1 MFFEREKGFGIT
13 TDKKDKG
20 YSRWAKEKEIKEELE
35 CVQIT
40 QKNSKAAGIPI
51 ILNDKEMWVD
61 NGEYHSLVIGAT
73 GSGKTQTVILP
84 MVYNLAKA
92 TLKTIEQ
99 NDNVGMFSICFDG
112 SEVSEF
118 EKFLNEF
125 KDNATYNKD
134 FNVILLALSKII
146 DKGALERFFRNE
158 GRMNDNVKA
167 LAIDSRKLRLYCLR
181 ISDQILILGNG
192 GVKNTRTYQED
203 SKLSGYVMDL
213 QTFDKVLLKA
223 QKSGKVTIEKNM
235 ITDIQSATFE
245 I

>member
-1 MFFEREKGFGIT
+1 M
-13 TDKKDKG
+13 
-20 YSRWAKEKEIKEELE
+20 
-35 CVQIT
+35 
-40 QKNSKAAGIPI
+40 
-51 ILNDKEMWVD
+51 
-61 NGEYHSLVIGAT
+61 AT
-73 GSGKTQTVILP
+73 AI
-84 MVYNLAKA
+84 
-92 TLKTIEQ
+92 LKTIEQ

-112 SEVSEF
+112 SAESEF

-125 KDNATYNKD
+125 KDNATYNRD

>member
-1 MFFEREKGFGIT
+1 M
-13 TDKKDKG
+13 
-20 YSRWAKEKEIKEELE
+20 
-35 CVQIT
+35 
-40 QKNSKAAGIPI
+40 
-51 ILNDKEMWVD
+51 
-61 NGEYHSLVIGAT
+61 
-73 GSGKTQTVILP
+73 
-84 MVYNLAKA
+84 AKA

-99 NDNVGMFSICFDG
+99 NDNVGMFSICFNG

-235 ITDIQSATFE
+235 ITDIESATFE

>member
-1 MFFEREKGFGIT
+1 MT
-13 TDKKDKG
+13 T
-20 YSRWAKEKEIKEELE
+20 
-35 CVQIT
+35 
-40 QKNSKAAGIPI
+40 
-51 ILNDKEMWVD
+51 
-61 NGEYHSLVIGAT
+61 
-73 GSGKTQTVILP
+73 
-84 MVYNLAKA
+84 A

-99 NDNVGMFSICFDG
+99 NDNVGLFSICFDG
-112 SEVSEF
+112 SELSEF

-146 DKGALERFFRNE
+146 DKGAIERFFRNE
-158 GRMNDNVKA
+158 GKMNDNVKA

-192 GVKNTRTYQED
+192 GIKTTRTYEED

-213 QTFDKVLLKA
+213 QTFDKVLLNA

-235 ITDIQSATFE
+235 IIDIQSATFE

>member
-1 MFFEREKGFGIT
+1 M
-13 TDKKDKG
+13 
-20 YSRWAKEKEIKEELE
+20 
-35 CVQIT
+35 
-40 QKNSKAAGIPI
+40 
-51 ILNDKEMWVD
+51 
-61 NGEYHSLVIGAT
+61 AT
-73 GSGKTQTVILP
+73 
-84 MVYNLAKA
+84 A

-125 KDNATYNKD
+125 KDNATYNRE

-192 GVKNTRTYQED
+192 GVKATRTYQED

-213 QTFDKVLLKA
+213 QSFDKVLLKA

>member
-1 MFFEREKGFGIT
+1 MTSI
-13 TDKKDKG
+13 
-20 YSRWAKEKEIKEELE
+20 S
-35 CVQIT
+35 
-40 QKNSKAAGIPI
+40 
-51 ILNDKEMWVD
+51 
-61 NGEYHSLVIGAT
+61 
-73 GSGKTQTVILP
+73 
-84 MVYNLAKA
+84 
-92 TLKTIEQ
+92 LKTIEQ

-112 SEVSEF
+112 NEESEF

-158 GRMNDNVKA
+158 GKMNDSVKA

-192 GVKNTRTYQED
+192 GVKTTRTYQENEQ
-203 SKLSGYVMDL
+203 LSGYVMDL
-213 QTFDKVLLKA
+213 QTFDKVLIKA
-223 QKSGKVTIEKNM
+223 QKAGKVTIEKNM

>member
-1 MFFEREKGFGIT
+1 MTSI
-13 TDKKDKG
+13 
-20 YSRWAKEKEIKEELE
+20 S
-35 CVQIT
+35 
-40 QKNSKAAGIPI
+40 
-51 ILNDKEMWVD
+51 
-61 NGEYHSLVIGAT
+61 
-73 GSGKTQTVILP
+73 
-84 MVYNLAKA
+84 
-92 TLKTIEQ
+92 LKTIEQ

-112 SEVSEF
+112 NEESEF

-158 GRMNDNVKA
+158 GKMNDSVKA

-192 GVKNTRTYQED
+192 GVKTTRTYQENEQ
-203 SKLSGYVMDL
+203 LSGYVMDL
-213 QTFDKVLLKA
+213 QTFDKVLIKA
-223 QKSGKVTIEKNM
+223 QKAGRVTIEKNM
-235 ITDIQSATFE
+235 ITDIQSTTFE

>member
-1 MFFEREKGFGIT
+1 M
-13 TDKKDKG
+13 
-20 YSRWAKEKEIKEELE
+20 
-35 CVQIT
+35 
-40 QKNSKAAGIPI
+40 
-51 ILNDKEMWVD
+51 
-61 NGEYHSLVIGAT
+61 
-73 GSGKTQTVILP
+73 
-84 MVYNLAKA
+84 AKA
-92 TLKTIEQ
+92 TLTTIEQ

-118 EKFLNEF
+118 EKFLNEL

>member
-1 MFFEREKGFGIT
+1 
-13 TDKKDKG
+13 
-20 YSRWAKEKEIKEELE
+20 
-35 CVQIT
+35 
-40 QKNSKAAGIPI
+40 
-51 ILNDKEMWVD
+51 
-61 NGEYHSLVIGAT
+61 
-73 GSGKTQTVILP
+73 
-84 MVYNLAKA
+84 
-92 TLKTIEQ
+92 
-99 NDNVGMFSICFDG
+99 MFSICFDG
-112 SEVSEF
+112 SEESEF

-192 GVKNTRTYQED
+192 GVKASRTYQED

-213 QTFDKVLLKA
+213 QSFDKVLLKA

>member
-1 MFFEREKGFGIT
+1 MT
-13 TDKKDKG
+13 TI
-20 YSRWAKEKEIKEELE
+20 S
-35 CVQIT
+35 
-40 QKNSKAAGIPI
+40 
-51 ILNDKEMWVD
+51 
-61 NGEYHSLVIGAT
+61 
-73 GSGKTQTVILP
+73 
-84 MVYNLAKA
+84 
-92 TLKTIEQ
+92 LKTIEQ

-112 SEVSEF
+112 SGESEF
-118 EKFLNEF
+118 EKFLIEF

-134 FNVILLALSKII
+134 FNVILMALSKII

-167 LAIDSRKLRLYCLR
+167 LAIDSRRLRLYCLR

-192 GVKNTRTYQED
+192 GIKNTRTYQED
-203 SKLSGYVMDL
+203 EKLSGYVMDL
-213 QTFDKVLLKA
+213 QTFDRVLVKA

>member
-1 MFFEREKGFGIT
+1 M
-13 TDKKDKG
+13 
-20 YSRWAKEKEIKEELE
+20 
-35 CVQIT
+35 
-40 QKNSKAAGIPI
+40 
-51 ILNDKEMWVD
+51 
-61 NGEYHSLVIGAT
+61 AT
-73 GSGKTQTVILP
+73 
-84 MVYNLAKA
+84 A

-118 EKFLNEF
+118 EKFLHEF

-134 FNVILLALSKII
+134 FNVILLALAKII

-158 GRMNDNVKA
+158 GRMSDNVKA

-192 GVKNTRTYQED
+192 GVKTTRTYQENE
-203 SKLSGYVMDL
+203 KLSGYVMDL
-213 QTFDKVLLKA
+213 QTFDKVLLRA
-223 QKSGKVTIEKNM
+223 QQSGRVTIEKNM

-245 I
+245 L

>member
-1 MFFEREKGFGIT
+1 M
-13 TDKKDKG
+13 
-20 YSRWAKEKEIKEELE
+20 
-35 CVQIT
+35 
-40 QKNSKAAGIPI
+40 
-51 ILNDKEMWVD
+51 
-61 NGEYHSLVIGAT
+61 AT
-73 GSGKTQTVILP
+73 
-84 MVYNLAKA
+84 A

-192 GVKNTRTYQED
+192 GVKTTRTYQED
-203 SKLSGYVMDL
+203 SRLSGYVMDL

-235 ITDIQSATFE
+235 ITDI
-245 I
+245 

>member
-1 MFFEREKGFGIT
+1 M
-13 TDKKDKG
+13 
-20 YSRWAKEKEIKEELE
+20 
-35 CVQIT
+35 
-40 QKNSKAAGIPI
+40 
-51 ILNDKEMWVD
+51 
-61 NGEYHSLVIGAT
+61 
-73 GSGKTQTVILP
+73 
-84 MVYNLAKA
+84 AKA

-192 GVKNTRTYQED
+192 GVKTTRTYQED

-213 QTFDKVLLKA
+213 QSFDKVLLKA

>member
-1 MFFEREKGFGIT
+1 MT
-13 TDKKDKG
+13 T
-20 YSRWAKEKEIKEELE
+20 
-35 CVQIT
+35 
-40 QKNSKAAGIPI
+40 
-51 ILNDKEMWVD
+51 
-61 NGEYHSLVIGAT
+61 
-73 GSGKTQTVILP
+73 
-84 MVYNLAKA
+84 A

-99 NDNVGMFSICFDG
+99 NDNVGLFSICFDG
-112 SEVSEF
+112 SELSEF

-158 GRMNDNVKA
+158 GKMNDNVKA

-192 GVKNTRTYQED
+192 GIKTTRTYEED

-213 QTFDKVLLKA
+213 QTFDKVLLNA

-235 ITDIQSATFE
+235 IIDIQSATFE